1 MTVDVS
7 VKIGG
12 EAGQGIQSVG
22 SLLAEVCRESG
33 FYIMA
38 INDFESRIRGGHSF
52 FQIRISDR
60 PIQAPASRLD
70 LLIGLNRETFDLH
83 NRELNNKGLAII
95 EGETGRRDKK
105 FMEIPFKNLAKQFG
119 RAIYSN
125 TVAAASCLCL
135 LGAPLDIVQAVLSQQ
150 FKDKP
155 SEVIENNLK
164 AAEFGYEAVAGVDFS
179 SRPLA
184 NPSPPKGMLMEGAK
198 ALALGAIASDCRVA
212 AFYPMSP
219 ATSILSHMN
228 AFSKELP
235 LVVEQA
241 EDEIAAVNMAIG
253 ASFAGVRAMTA
264 TSGGG
269 FCLMTEGLGL
279 AAISETPIVIIDAQ
293 RPGPATGLPTRTA
306 QGDLNFVIHAS
317 QDDFPRFVLAPG
329 TPEEAFS
336 LTQKAF
342 YLSDK
347 YQVPAI
353 VLVDQYLTDSLYTL
367 EKPFSAPKSIER
379 WIVEDKDMDSP
390 KDYKRFAL
398 THSGISP
405 RAIPCAGNALVVV
418 SSDEHTE
425 EGHMTEESRH
435 RNAMVNKRNAK
446 LPSMTKEMSTP
457 SLMYPGAKTL
467 LVGWGSTAG
476 AIKEAVLMLRDKKR
490 DVGCMIFTDLWPFP
504 IEKIKPLISGRTGSM
519 WMVEQN
525 STAQLGQI
533 ILSQTGVA
541 WTHTLLKYDGRP
553 FYPQEIVDA
562 VKNQEAN

>member
-1 MTVDVS
+1 MSIDLS
-7 VKIGG
+7 IKIGG

-22 SLLAEVCRESG
+22 NLIALACRESG

-60 PIQAPASRLD
+60 PIHAPADRLD
-70 LLIGLNRETFDLH
+70 LLIGLNQETFDLH
-83 NRELNNKGLAII
+83 RHELKDKGLAVI
-95 EGETGRRDKK
+95 EGETGKK
-105 FMEIPFKNLAKQFG
+105 NKRHIAVPFNAFGKQAG
-119 RAIYSN
+119 NEIYSN
-125 TVAAASCLCL
+125 TVAAACCLCL
-135 LGAPLDIVQAVLSQQ
+135 LGAPPDIMKTILLKQ
-150 FKDKP
+150 FKHKSP
-155 SEVIENNLK
+155 EVIESNLK
-164 AAEFGYEAVAGVDFS
+164 AAESGYGAVADIIFV

-184 NPSPPKGMLMEGAK
+184 EPSPPKGVLIEGSK
-198 ALALGAIASDCRVA
+198 ALALGAVASDCRIA
-212 AFYPMSP
+212 SFYPMSP
-219 ATSILSHMN
+219 ATNILSWMN
-228 AFSKELP
+228 TFSKKLP

-241 EDEIAAVNMAIG
+241 EDEIAAINMAIG

-279 AAISETPIVIIDAQ
+279 AAISETPVVIMDAQ

-329 TPEEAFS
+329 SPEESFS

-342 YLSDK
+342 YLADK

-353 VLVDQYLTDSLYTL
+353 VLVDQYLADSLYIL
-367 EKPFSAPKSIER
+367 EKPFKAPNIIER
-379 WIVEDKDMDSP
+379 FIVTDKDMAVP

-398 THSGISP
+398 TESGISP
-405 RAIPCAGNALVVV
+405 RAIPCAGEALVIV

-425 EGHMTEESRH
+425 DGHMTEDGNH
-435 RNAMVNKRNAK
+435 RNAMVDKRNAK
-446 LPSMTKEMSTP
+446 LPAMTDEMNPPTLVHP
-457 SLMYPGAKTL
+457 DAKIL
-467 LVGWGSTAG
+467 LIGWGSTAG
-476 AIKEAVLMLRDKKR
+476 AIHEAVCLLRDKKK

-504 IEKIKPLISGRTGSM
+504 AEKVKPLFSVKTKSV

-525 STAQLGQI
+525 SSAQLGCMI
-533 ILSQTGVA
+533 RRQTGVA
-541 WTHTLLKYDGRP
+541 WTHSLLKYDGRP

-562 VKNQEAN
+562 VENQEIS

>member
-7 VKIGG
+7 IKIGG

-22 SLLAEVCRESG
+22 ALLAYTCRESG
-33 FYIMA
+33 FYTMA

-60 PIQAPASRLD
+60 PVQAPINQLD
-70 LLIGLNRETFDLH
+70 LIIGLNPETFDLH
-83 NRELNNKGLAII
+83 QHELNDNGLAII
-95 EGETGRRDKK
+95 EGETGRQDKK
-105 FMEIPFKNLAKQFG
+105 FKEIPFNKLATQLG

-125 TVAAASCLCL
+125 TIAAAACLCL
-135 LGAPLDIVQAVLSQQ
+135 LGAPPGLVKKILLQQ
-150 FKDKP
+150 FKEKTP
-155 SEVIENNLK
+155 EVIGNNLK
-164 AAEFGYEAVAGVDFS
+164 AVKLGYEAVAGMDFS
-179 SRPLA
+179 LRPLA
-184 NPSPPKGMLMEGAK
+184 NPSTLKGMLIEGSK
-198 ALALGAIASDCRVA
+198 ALALGAVASDCRVA

-228 AFSKELP
+228 EFSKDLP

-241 EDEIAAVNMAIG
+241 EDEIAAINMAVG

-279 AAISETPIVIIDAQ
+279 AAISETPVVIIDAQ

-317 QDDFPRFVLAPG
+317 QDDFPRVVLAPG
-329 TPEEAFS
+329 TPEEAFN

-342 YLSDK
+342 SLADK
-347 YQVPAI
+347 YQVPVI
-353 VLVDQYLTDSLYTL
+353 VLVDQYLADSLYTL
-367 EKPFSAPKSIER
+367 EKPFKAPKSIEK
-379 WIVEDKDMDSP
+379 WIVSDGDMDSP
-390 KDYKRFAL
+390 KDYKRFAI
-398 THSGISP
+398 TESGVSP
-405 RAIPCAGNALVVV
+405 RAIPCAGQALVVV

-425 EGHMTEESRH
+425 DGHMTEQGRH
-435 RNAMVNKRNAK
+435 RIAMVNKRNAK
-446 LPSMTKEMSTP
+446 LPSMIAEMNPPT
-457 SLMYPGAKTL
+457 LMYPDAQTL

-490 DVGCMIFTDLWPFP
+490 DVGCMIFTHLWPFP
-504 IEKIKPLISGRTGSM
+504 AEKVRPLFSSKTRAI

-533 ILSQTGVA
+533 ILAQTKIA
-541 WTHTLLKYDGRP
+541 WTHELLKYDGRP
-553 FYPQEIVDA
+553 FYPQEIVGA
-562 VKNQEAN
+562 VDKQEVN